1 VACKGPTATATGA
14 HNTMGSSQSTQST
27 VASHEQLLDRL
38 SGSEP
43 IPFEDAFWGHLL
55 NLHTPLASEDPERVE
70 EAMVP
75 HCRQLMVHNPIT
87 HNFQRL
93 VLHALDLVS
102 AAQGGKPSLAV
113 ANALHILSV
122 ILKYIIETGS
132 PSTLSM
138 AFEASSGLPPAV
150 QGGADRSSMCRQAS
164 QLSASDGRARGC
176 LCIAAT
182 HSCVL

>member
-1 VACKGPTATATGA
+1 MGA
-14 HNTMGSSQSTQST
+14 SQSSQSAVT
-27 VASHEQLLDRL
+27 SHQQLLERL

-43 IPFEDAFWGHLL
+43 ISYEDAFWQQLL
-55 NLHTPLASEDPERVE
+55 NLQMPLASESPEQVE
-70 EAMVP
+70 EALIP

-113 ANALHILSV
+113 ANALHIVSV
-122 ILKYIIETGS
+122 IIKYMVETGS

-138 AFEASSGLPPAV
+138 TFEATSGLPPSV
-150 QGGADRSSMCRQAS
+150 QG
-164 QLSASDGRARGC
+164 
-176 LCIAAT
+176 
-182 HSCVL
+182 

>member
-1 VACKGPTATATGA
+1 MGA
-14 HNTMGSSQSTQST
+14 SQSSQSAVT
-27 VASHEQLLDRL
+27 SHEQLLDRL

-43 IPFEDAFWGHLL
+43 ISYEDAFWHQLLHLQM
-55 NLHTPLASEDPERVE
+55 PLASESPERVE
-70 EAMVP
+70 EALIP

-113 ANALHILSV
+113 ANALHIVSV
-122 ILKYIIETGS
+122 IIKYMVETGS

-138 AFEASSGLPPAV
+138 AFETTSGLPPSV
-150 QGGADRSSMCRQAS
+150 QG
-164 QLSASDGRARGC
+164 
-176 LCIAAT
+176 
-182 HSCVL
+182 